1 MRHVPPPSRRLAAS
15 AVCSLLAIAGCKTVG
30 PDYHSP
36 ATAVPDAW
44 QAAAAKDLARAGAPL
59 QTWWKVFNDPAL
71 DALIAEVRT
80 NNFSLAAAAA
90 RLDEAAARYGVA
102 LGALAPSVS
111 GAGEASRKRVSER
124 VRTFD
129 SQLNNPYMS
138 YSAGFD
144 MSWEIDL
151 WGRVKRSVEA
161 AQGGWQASLE
171 DSRDLLVVLQAT
183 AATTYIQFRTLQQ
196 RLVYLRSNAA
206 MQEGTL
212 KLTQDRRKAELTG
225 ELDVRQAELN
235 LATTHALIPQL
246 EAQRDQALNG
256 LCALCG
262 RLPGTLG
269 HLLAQTSSVPVVATV
284 PALLPADLL
293 RQRPDVRAA
302 ERRLAAQT
310 ARVGVAMGDLYP
322 LFTLN
327 GSLAWQS
334 SESGHLFDPQARA
347 YGFGPSFRWTLLD
360 GQRVRNSIR
369 AEEALAREALA
380 NYEQSVRDALRE
392 SEDALA
398 AYAGELRRLESLRAA
413 VTAAQQS
420 VKLADTLYR
429 TGLTDFQNVLDMQR
443 ALLQQQDA
451 QAASEGAASQNLV
464 AVYRAF
470 GGGWPEPAELPSPRV
485 EPGTPGQKAPPA
497 KP

>member
-1 MRHVPPPSRRLAAS
+1 MKYTLPIPARVAAG
-15 AVCSLLAIAGCKTVG
+15 VTCSLIALAGCKTVG
-30 PDYHSP
+30 PEYQAP
-36 ATAVPDAW
+36 APAAPDAW
-44 QAAAAKDLARAGAPL
+44 QTAAAKDLARSGEPL
-59 QTWWKVFNDPAL
+59 QTWWKVFKDPAL
-71 DALIAEVRT
+71 DALIADVRT
-80 NNFSLAAAAA
+80 NNFNLAAAAA

-102 LGALAPSVS
+102 LGALAPAVS
-111 GAGEASRKRVSER
+111 GAGEVARKRGSER
-124 VRTFD
+124 MRTLD

-161 AQGGWQASLE
+161 AHGRWEASVE
-171 DSRDLLVVLQAT
+171 DSRDLLVVLQAS

-196 RLVYLRSNAA
+196 RLAFLRENAVL
-206 MQEGTL
+206 QEGTL

-235 LATTHALIPQL
+235 LATTRALIPQL

-262 RLPGTLG
+262 RLPGSLNQ
-269 HLLAQTSSVPVVATV
+269 LLAQTSGVPVVAAL

-310 ARVGVAMGDLYP
+310 AKVGMAEGDLYP
-322 LFTLN
+322 LFSLN
-327 GSLAWQS
+327 GSFAWQS

-347 YGFGPSFRWTLLD
+347 YGFGPSFSWALLD

-380 NYEQSVRDALRE
+380 NYEQAVRDALRE

-398 AYAGELRRLESLRAA
+398 AFAGELRRLESLRAA

-420 VKLADTLYR
+420 AKLADTLYR

-451 QAASEGAASQNLV
+451 QAASEGVASQNLI
-464 AVYRAF
+464 AIYRAF
-470 GGGWPEPAELPSPRV
+470 GGGWPEPAAPPAPKV
-485 EPGTPGQKAPPA
+485 EPGTPEPPRAPA
-497 KP
+497 R